1 MEVRQAAAL
10 HPDSQ
15 GQARRSAGRRGNAG
29 RRARPAARFR
39 RRVLLQGIRRAAP
52 PAPGAGT
59 AQGLR
64 AAGRRDRQVGR
75 RIRIPAARDPL
86 GLPGQHSRTRNRGGC
101 GEADGDLDLQ
111 RRARSFRCAQAPLP
125 ASSHRLPRTEARGA
139 HRRKPRAW
147 NREIPAHADRRLH
160 QPGPHSRSE
169 EAAVGQRNHRLGARA
184 GAAAVFGAGSSD
196 RQGHAQRA
204 LEIRG
209 RHRDHAA
216 PGDDLRRQ
224 SRTARRVRL
233 GALMREE
240 LHRFF
245 RAARGAGVRVSPAE
259 SIDAMKAVADVGFG
273 DRDIL
278 RDTLLLTLAKNQ
290 DEKRAL
296 GETFDLFFSQP
307 EVKDEAAPEDAAQG
321 ALPDS
326 TSSETPPGG
335 DAGAPAPQMGE
346 LAQML
351 MSRDRNAIA
360 AAMANAASAASL
372 SDIRYFTQRGIF
384 STRILEALGIE
395 RLRDDMDA
403 LTATN
408 PAEAERLAAALE
420 ALRENVR
427 DVVSQALLLYGREE
441 SENLRNEILRNA
453 PLARL
458 ERRQV
463 EQMKA
468 LIRAIA
474 RRLRERYSKP
484 RKRQRRGHLDVR
496 RTLRRNAAWGGIPF
510 LTSWKRRHRDRP
522 KIVALC
528 DVAGS
533 VAQVSDFFL
542 LLIHSLH
549 EVVDDVR
556 SFAFSG
562 HLIEVSDILDTKS
575 PEEAMKEIMSKVGF
589 GSSDYGGSLVDF
601 EKGWIR
607 SVTPKTTVVVLG
619 DARTNNLDPRADILR
634 TISERSKRLVWL
646 NPEGRMAWGWGDS
659 EMPRYAAFCS
669 VVRQCATA
677 KQLERAV
684 SDIVAAY
691 Q

>member
-1 MEVRQAAAL
+1 
-10 HPDSQ
+10 
-15 GQARRSAGRRGNAG
+15 
-29 RRARPAARFR
+29 
-39 RRVLLQGIRRAAP
+39 
-52 PAPGAGT
+52 
-59 AQGLR
+59 
-64 AAGRRDRQVGR
+64 
-75 RIRIPAARDPL
+75 
-86 GLPGQHSRTRNRGGC
+86 
-101 GEADGDLDLQ
+101 
-111 RRARSFRCAQAPLP
+111 
-125 ASSHRLPRTEARGA
+125 
-139 HRRKPRAW
+139 
-147 NREIPAHADRRLH
+147 
-160 QPGPHSRSE
+160 
-169 EAAVGQRNHRLGARA
+169 
-184 GAAAVFGAGSSD
+184 
-196 RQGHAQRA
+196 
-204 LEIRG
+204 
-209 RHRDHAA
+209 
-216 PGDDLRRQ
+216 
-224 SRTARRVRL
+224 
-233 GALMREE
+233 MREE

-259 SIDAMKAVADVGFG
+259 SIDAMKAVADVGFA
-273 DRDIL
+273 DRGIL
-278 RDTLLLTLAKNQ
+278 RDTLLLTLAKSEE
-290 DEKRAL
+290 EKQAL

-307 EVKDEAAPEDAAQG
+307 EVKEEIAPEETEKAGG
-321 ALPDS
+321 AEAS
-326 TSSETPPGG
+326 ASESEPGD
-335 DAGAPAPQMGE
+335 DAGAPALELGD

-360 AAMANAASAASL
+360 AAMANASSAASL

-384 STRILEALGIE
+384 SSRILEALGIE
-395 RLRDDMDA
+395 RLRDDLDA

-427 DVVSQALLLYGREE
+427 DVVNQALVLYGREE
-441 SENLRNEILRNA
+441 TENLRNEILRNA

-484 RKRQRRGHLDVR
+484 RKRQRRGHLDTR
-496 RTLRRNAAWGGIPF
+496 KTLRRNAAWGGVPF

-522 KIVALC
+522 KIVAIC
-528 DVAGS
+528 DVSGS

-562 HLIEVSDILDTKS
+562 HLIEVSDILDSKS
-575 PEEAMKEIMSKVGF
+575 PEEAMSEIMSKVGF
-589 GSSDYGGSLVDF
+589 GSSDYGGSFVDF
-601 EKGWIR
+601 EKGFLR
-607 SVTPKTTVVVLG
+607 SVTAKTTVIVLG

>member
-1 MEVRQAAAL
+1 
-10 HPDSQ
+10 
-15 GQARRSAGRRGNAG
+15 
-29 RRARPAARFR
+29 
-39 RRVLLQGIRRAAP
+39 
-52 PAPGAGT
+52 
-59 AQGLR
+59 
-64 AAGRRDRQVGR
+64 
-75 RIRIPAARDPL
+75 
-86 GLPGQHSRTRNRGGC
+86 
-101 GEADGDLDLQ
+101 
-111 RRARSFRCAQAPLP
+111 
-125 ASSHRLPRTEARGA
+125 
-139 HRRKPRAW
+139 
-147 NREIPAHADRRLH
+147 
-160 QPGPHSRSE
+160 
-169 EAAVGQRNHRLGARA
+169 
-184 GAAAVFGAGSSD
+184 
-196 RQGHAQRA
+196 
-204 LEIRG
+204 
-209 RHRDHAA
+209 
-216 PGDDLRRQ
+216 
-224 SRTARRVRL
+224 
-233 GALMREE
+233 MREE

-259 SIDAMKAVADVGFG
+259 SIDAMKAVADVGFA
-273 DRDIL
+273 DRGIL
-278 RDTLLLTLAKNQ
+278 RDTLLLTLAKS
-290 DEKRAL
+290 DEEKQAL
-296 GETFDLFFSQP
+296 GDCFDLFFSQP
-307 EVKDEAAPEDAAQG
+307 EVREDTPPQDAAESK
-321 ALPDS
+321 DS
-326 TSSETPPGG
+326 DSGGSETEPG
-335 DAGAPAPQMGE
+335 DADAPPPQLGE

-360 AAMANAASAASL
+360 AAMANAASTASL

-408 PAEAERLAAALE
+408 PAEAERLAAALQ

-441 SENLRNEILRNA
+441 TENLRNEILRNA

-510 LTSWKRRHRDRP
+510 LTTWKRRHRDRP

-528 DVAGS
+528 DVSGS

-562 HLIEVSDILDTKS
+562 HLIEVSDILDKKS
-575 PEEAMKEIMSKVGF
+575 PEEAMREIMSKVGF
-589 GSSDYGGSLVDF
+589 GSSDYGGSLADF
-601 EKGWIR
+601 ENGWLQA
-607 SVTPKTTVVVLG
+607 VTPKTTVIVLG

-634 TISERSKRLVWL
+634 RISERSKRLVWL

-659 EMPRYAAFCS
+659 EMPRYATFCS

>member
-1 MEVRQAAAL
+1 
-10 HPDSQ
+10 
-15 GQARRSAGRRGNAG
+15 
-29 RRARPAARFR
+29 
-39 RRVLLQGIRRAAP
+39 
-52 PAPGAGT
+52 
-59 AQGLR
+59 
-64 AAGRRDRQVGR
+64 
-75 RIRIPAARDPL
+75 
-86 GLPGQHSRTRNRGGC
+86 
-101 GEADGDLDLQ
+101 
-111 RRARSFRCAQAPLP
+111 
-125 ASSHRLPRTEARGA
+125 
-139 HRRKPRAW
+139 
-147 NREIPAHADRRLH
+147 
-160 QPGPHSRSE
+160 
-169 EAAVGQRNHRLGARA
+169 
-184 GAAAVFGAGSSD
+184 
-196 RQGHAQRA
+196 
-204 LEIRG
+204 
-209 RHRDHAA
+209 
-216 PGDDLRRQ
+216 
-224 SRTARRVRL
+224 
-233 GALMREE
+233 MREE

-259 SIDAMKAVADVGFG
+259 SIDAMKAVADVGFA
-273 DRDIL
+273 DRGIL
-278 RDTLLLTLAKNQ
+278 RDTLLLTLAKSE
-290 DEKRAL
+290 DEKQAL
-296 GETFDLFFSQP
+296 GACFDLFFSQP
-307 EVKDEAAPEDAAQG
+307 EVKDPAVPEDADESASAEQPAG
-321 ALPDS
+321 
-326 TSSETPPGG
+326 ETPSG
-335 DAGAPAPQMGE
+335 DAGAPSPELGE

-351 MSRDRNAIA
+351 MSQDRNAIA
-360 AAMANAASAASL
+360 ASMANAANAAAL

-384 STRILEALGIE
+384 STRILDALGIQ
-395 RLRDDMDA
+395 RLRDDLDA

-441 SENLRNEILRNA
+441 TENLRHEILRNA

-484 RKRQRRGHLDVR
+484 RKRQRRGHLDIR
-496 RTLRRNAAWGGIPF
+496 RTLRRNAAWGGVPF

-522 KIVALC
+522 RIVAIC
-528 DVAGS
+528 DVSGS

-562 HLIEVSDILDTKS
+562 HLIEVSDILDSKS
-575 PEEAMKEIMSKVGF
+575 PEEAMSEIMSKVGF
-589 GSSDYGGSLVDF
+589 GSSDYGRSFVDF

-607 SVTPKTTVVVLG
+607 TVTPKTTVIVLG

-634 TISERSKRLVWL
+634 QISERSKRLVWL

-659 EMPRYAAFCS
+659 EMPRYATFCS

>member
-1 MEVRQAAAL
+1 
-10 HPDSQ
+10 
-15 GQARRSAGRRGNAG
+15 
-29 RRARPAARFR
+29 
-39 RRVLLQGIRRAAP
+39 
-52 PAPGAGT
+52 
-59 AQGLR
+59 
-64 AAGRRDRQVGR
+64 
-75 RIRIPAARDPL
+75 
-86 GLPGQHSRTRNRGGC
+86 
-101 GEADGDLDLQ
+101 
-111 RRARSFRCAQAPLP
+111 
-125 ASSHRLPRTEARGA
+125 
-139 HRRKPRAW
+139 
-147 NREIPAHADRRLH
+147 
-160 QPGPHSRSE
+160 
-169 EAAVGQRNHRLGARA
+169 
-184 GAAAVFGAGSSD
+184 
-196 RQGHAQRA
+196 
-204 LEIRG
+204 
-209 RHRDHAA
+209 
-216 PGDDLRRQ
+216 
-224 SRTARRVRL
+224 
-233 GALMREE
+233 MREE

-259 SIDAMKAVADVGFG
+259 SIDAMKAVADVGFAERG
-273 DRDIL
+273 IL
-278 RDTLLLTLAKNQ
+278 RDTLLLTLAKSQ
-290 DEKRAL
+290 DEKQAL
-296 GETFDLFFSQP
+296 GDCFDLFFSQP
-307 EVKDEAAPEDAAQG
+307 EVPEENAPEDDADSKGADAA
-321 ALPDS
+321 PN
-326 TSSETPPGG
+326 ENEPGSP
-335 DAGAPAPQMGE
+335 GAPAPELGD

-360 AAMANAASAASL
+360 AAMAAASNAASL

-384 STRILEALGIE
+384 SSRILEQLGIE
-395 RLRDDMDA
+395 RLRDDLDA

-408 PAEAERLAAALE
+408 PGDAERLAAALE

-427 DVVSQALLLYGREE
+427 EVVNQALVLYGREE
-441 SENLRNEILRNA
+441 TENLRNEILRNA

-484 RKRQRRGHLDVR
+484 RKRQRRGHLDTR
-496 RTLRRNAAWGGIPF
+496 KTLRRNAAWGGVPF

-522 KIVALC
+522 KIVAIC
-528 DVAGS
+528 DVSGS

-562 HLIEVSDILDTKS
+562 HLIEVSDILDNKS
-575 PEEAMKEIMSKVGF
+575 PEEAMSEIMSKVGF
-589 GSSDYGGSLVDF
+589 GSSDYGGSFKDF
-601 EKGWIR
+601 EKDFMR
-607 SVTPKTTVVVLG
+607 SVTPKTTVIVLG

-659 EMPRYAAFCS
+659 EMPRYAAFCT
-669 VVRQCATA
+669 VVRQCSTA